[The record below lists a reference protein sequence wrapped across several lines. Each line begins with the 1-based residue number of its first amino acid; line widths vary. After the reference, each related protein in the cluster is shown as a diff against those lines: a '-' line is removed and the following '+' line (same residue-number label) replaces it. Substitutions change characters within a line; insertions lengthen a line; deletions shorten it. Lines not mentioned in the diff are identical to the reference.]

1 MTRAAPSDSAKITAS
16 PALRPLER
24 RRLVM
29 AFALTP
35 LLSGFYPAIFLA
47 APEMMPMSLVLAY
60 ASTVLF
66 GLPLVFYFN
75 HRGVREWWMYVAGGI
90 ACAVPTIILYALA
103 PLPSYL
109 LPFGVVPVLGLL
121 FWGAS
126 SGIVFWMIGIA
137 GDSAVSL
144 RTLFDPISSRET

>member
-1 MTRAAPSDSAKITAS
+1 MTAVHPSDSPKITAD
-16 PALRPLER
+16 PVVPPLER
-24 RRLVM
+24 HRLVM

-66 GLPLVFYFN
+66 GLPLVVYFN
-75 HRGVREWWMYVAGGI
+75 RRSVREWWMYVAGGM
-90 ACAVPTIILYALA
+90 ACAVPTAILYALA

-144 RTLFDPISSRET
+144 RTLFDPVSSRRR

>member
-1 MTRAAPSDSAKITAS
+1 M
-16 PALRPLER
+16 ER

-66 GLPLVFYFN
+66 GLPLVVYFN
-75 HRGVREWWMYVAGGI
+75 RRSVREWWMYVAGGM
-90 ACAVPTIILYALA
+90 ACAVPTVILYALA

-109 LPFGVVPVLGLL
+109 LPFGLVPVLGLL

-144 RTLFDPISSRET
+144 RTLFDPISSRRR

>member
-1 MTRAAPSDSAKITAS
+1 MEP
-16 PALRPLER
+16 

-66 GLPLVFYFN
+66 GLPLVVYFN
-75 HRGVREWWMYVAGGI
+75 RRSVREWWMYVAGGM
-90 ACAVPTIILYALA
+90 ACAVPTVILYALA

-109 LPFGVVPVLGLL
+109 LPFGLVPVLGLL

-137 GDSAVSL
+137 GDSAVGL
-144 RTLFDPISSRET
+144 RTLFDPTSSRRGR